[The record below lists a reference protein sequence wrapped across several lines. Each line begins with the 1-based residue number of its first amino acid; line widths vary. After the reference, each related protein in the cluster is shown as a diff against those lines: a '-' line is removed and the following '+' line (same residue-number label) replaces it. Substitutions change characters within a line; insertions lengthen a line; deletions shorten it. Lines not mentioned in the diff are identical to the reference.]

1 MTINSAM
8 LAGVTGLVSNSSA
21 LAAISDNIANSNTV
35 GYKRSGV
42 SFSSLVN
49 SNSMSSYA
57 AGGVATHTSHMITQ
71 QGTLQ
76 SSSSPTD
83 LAINGNGFFVTT
95 NHPTGVLAGDARY
108 FTRAGSFNIDADGY
122 LKSPVGLFLQ
132 GWAADANGNVTPDSA
147 NLTRLSSINV
157 LNVANTATATT
168 QGAINGNLN
177 ADQAVNT
184 ATSIY
189 NADVNPAITPAVNVN
204 MAEYANNTTTGV
216 KPDFSITM
224 PVSDSKGGQR
234 NLTIDFLKSATPN
247 QWHAEVRSDPANL
260 VQTDPLLTPGLIASG
275 IVAFNPDGSLNTTKT
290 TLPSTL
296 AIGASSATA
305 PASGSGE
312 AGVQWSNAIGVN
324 AQSIALDITK
334 MTQFSAVSNVN
345 SVSTN
350 GTAFGAMSGVSID
363 DQGFVTAVY
372 DNGTTRRIAQVALAT
387 VPNPDGLTPANG
399 NAYQVSLDSGGF
411 TLKPP
416 GSTGTGKIAPSSL
429 EASTV
434 DLSAEFTGLI
444 TTQRAYSAS
453 SKIITTADQM
463 LQELIDIKR

>member
-21 LAAISDNIANSNTV
+21 LAAISDNIANANTV

-49 SNSMSSYA
+49 SNSKSAYA
-57 AGGVATHTSHMITQ
+57 AGGVQTHTSQFINQ

-95 NHPTGVLAGDARY
+95 NKSTGVLAGDPRY

-122 LKSPVGLFLQ
+122 LKSPVGLYLQ
-132 GWAADANGNVTPDSA
+132 GWTADANGNVTPDSA

-157 LNVANTATATT
+157 LDVSNTATPTT

-177 ADQAVNT
+177 ADQTVNG
-184 ATSIY
+184 AAAIY
-189 NADVNPAITPAVNVN
+189 NPDVDPSTSPAVQVN
-204 MAEYANNTTTGV
+204 MAEYANDTTTGV
-216 KPDFSITM
+216 KPDFSITV

-234 NLTIDFLKSATPN
+234 NLTVDFLKSATPN
-247 QWHAEVRSDPANL
+247 QWYAEVRSDPANL
-260 VQTDPLLTPGLIASG
+260 VETDPTLTPGLITSG
-275 IVAFNPDGSLNTTKT
+275 IVAFNPDGSLDTTNT
-290 TLPSTL
+290 TLPST
-296 AIGASSATA
+296 ISVGASSATA

-312 AGVQWSNAIGVN
+312 AAVQWSNALGVN
-324 AQSIALDITK
+324 AQDIALDIGK

-399 NAYQVSLDSGGF
+399 NAYQVSLDSGG
-411 TLKPP
+411 
-416 GSTGTGKIAPSSL
+416 SRSRRRAPSAPARSRPP
-429 EASTV
+429 AWRRPPS
-434 DLSAEFTGLI
+434 I
-444 TTQRAYSAS
+444 CRRS
-453 SKIITTADQM
+453 SPD
-463 LQELIDIKR
+463 